1 MRLQNMNF
9 TMADRPKSKADAIE
23 YLELSLGIQ
32 LEDTERKALKRK
44 FSAFAISVMDTP
56 VLIEFLEGLEY

>member
-32 LEDTERKALKRK
+32 LEPHERKALQRK
-44 FSAFAISVMDTP
+44 FPAFEISVMDTP
-56 VLIEFLEGLEY
+56 NLIEFLEDLEY

>member
-32 LEDTERKALKRK
+32 LEDNQRKALKRK
-44 FSAFAISVMDTP
+44 SAFAISVMDTP
-56 VLIEFLEGLEY
+56 NLIEFLEDLEY